1 MVRWRYLTLPGG
13 VLAIWP
19 HQNLKYHFSGTDS
32 WIKLRPICKYMIWS
46 KYSTKSKGSY
56 PILAPT
62 KILLEKMTL
71 PWQPMTP
78 TFCYKIF
85 FFYKSMGGKTDFN
98 IFRSESSST
107 NSTRLSLSLSSKSFR
122 HIVDWYKCSDNVWYS
137 LIMLD
142 IDQDCQIVSNKV
154 TCVQYSQI
162 LKKKLF
168 PFLSSL
174 HGFGTIYF
182 PYSFHI
188 YNNN

>member
-98 IFRSESSST
+98 IFIFGPLQHFLVKKLELFIFFRKMDDQT
-107 NSTRLSLSLSSKSFR
+107 KTRLFFR
-122 HIVDWYKCSDNVWYS
+122 IFLF
-137 LIMLD
+137 LI
-142 IDQDCQIVSNKV
+142 
-154 TCVQYSQI
+154 
-162 LKKKLF
+162 F
-168 PFLSSL
+168 
-174 HGFGTIYF
+174 
-182 PYSFHI
+182 
-188 YNNN
+188 